1 MSFLYGMLQSGWILT
16 QGSSAEHT
24 HTVLQEEGPFV
35 GEVHV
40 QSEINSFVLTLSAR
54 GVRPSTKS
62 LQSAPSE
69 MPLLASSGQAKAPET
84 A

>member
-1 MSFLYGMLQSGWILT
+1 M
-16 QGSSAEHT
+16 
-24 HTVLQEEGPFV
+24 

-54 GVRPSTKS
+54 VVQPSTRL

-69 MPLLASSGQAKAPET
+69 MPLIASLGQAQEPET
-84 A
+84 E

>member
-1 MSFLYGMLQSGWILT
+1 M
-16 QGSSAEHT
+16 
-24 HTVLQEEGPFV
+24 VLQEEGSFV

-54 GVRPSTKS
+54 TVQSSTKV

-69 MPLLASSGQAKAPET
+69 MPLLASSGQAQALGP

>member
-1 MSFLYGMLQSGWILT
+1 M
-16 QGSSAEHT
+16 
-24 HTVLQEEGPFV
+24 LQEEGPFV

-54 GVRPSTKS
+54 VVQPSTKS

-69 MPLLASSGQAKAPET
+69 MPLIASLGQAQEPET
-84 A
+84 E